1 MGPFLPEQPWGG
13 IRALRV
19 PGTLA
24 LLGSWRFSSLRVQ
37 TGASGLLSLHSSPAA
52 RVRSQHL
59 GLSPLSPALP
69 KVEGR
74 RVTNRRPPLSLQAET
89 GPGVQLSANPPRA
102 APAGTHHPQP
112 PGLGFQEVRGPEAQ
126 CDPTAVTLPR
136 VTGQARTSRRAHP
149 GAAPTRVGLEAALAG
164 TDPSDPHAHPGGHSA
179 LTGSGRAP
187 SRTSRPPWSELSSP
201 RSDPRSSKNLQ
212 AGAEHSVA

>member
-1 MGPFLPEQPWGG
+1 MGPFLPEEPWGG

-24 LLGSWRFSSLRVQ
+24 PLGSWQFSSLRVQ
-37 TGASGLLSLHSSPAA
+37 TGASRLLSLHSSPAA
-52 RVRSQHL
+52 RVCSQHL
-59 GLSPLSPALP
+59 DLSPLSPALP

-74 RVTNRRPPLSLQAET
+74 RVTNCKQKQGLGFNCRPIR
-89 GPGVQLSANPPRA
+89 PRA

-112 PGLGFQEVRGPEAQ
+112 PRLGFQEVRGPEAQ

-149 GAAPTRVGLEAALAG
+149 GAVPTRVGLEAALAS
-164 TDPSDPHAHPGGHSA
+164 TDPSDPHAHPGGHLA

-187 SRTSRPPWSELSSP
+187 SRTSRPP

>member
-19 PGTLA
+19 PATLA
-24 LLGSWRFSSLRVQ
+24 PLGSRRFSSLRVQ

-89 GPGVQLSANPPRA
+89 GPGVQLSANPP
-102 APAGTHHPQP
+102 
-112 PGLGFQEVRGPEAQ
+112 PGS
-126 CDPTAVTLPR
+126 
-136 VTGQARTSRRAHP
+136 SRRDPPSSASKAGVSRSKGPRGTVRPHRSNPLQGHRASQDKPPSPPRRCSNKGRAGGSSGQHRSVRPPRPPRGALGPHRLRP
-149 GAAPTRVGLEAALAG
+149 GALSHVQATQVGPQILKEPA
-164 TDPSDPHAHPGGHSA
+164 
-179 LTGSGRAP
+179 
-187 SRTSRPPWSELSSP
+187 SRS
-201 RSDPRSSKNLQ
+201 
-212 AGAEHSVA
+212 